1 MAAAKPRTQ
10 EQVRRDIE
18 AEREQLAGA
27 VEHLRGE
34 LGQAANLRGKLA
46 SKLPIVAG
54 TAASAGFVFAG
65 GIGATMRYF
74 ARRGREGHEKARVG
88 RWSLRD
94 RD

>member
-1 MAAAKPRTQ
+1 MPATVRTQ
-10 EQVRRDIE
+10 EQVRKDLE

-34 LGQAANLRGKLA
+34 LGQAANLTGKLKA
-46 SKLPIVAG
+46 RLPLVAG
-54 TAASAGFVFAG
+54 GAASAGFVLAG

-74 ARRGREGHEKARVG
+74 ARRGRDGHETARVG
-88 RWSLRD
+88 RWSLRN